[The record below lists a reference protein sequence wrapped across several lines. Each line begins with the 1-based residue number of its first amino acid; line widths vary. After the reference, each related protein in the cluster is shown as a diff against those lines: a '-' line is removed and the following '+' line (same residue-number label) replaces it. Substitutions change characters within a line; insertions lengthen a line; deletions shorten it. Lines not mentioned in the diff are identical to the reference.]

1 MKVGVTGYGVVGKAT
16 ADTLRRLGHTVVV
29 HDIDVQRTEAA
40 VADGYGPRYEA
51 EGVSVDFV
59 CVPEAHL
66 EEALA
71 VLPDSPV
78 AVIRSTVT
86 PGTTDRLS
94 EAFGRQ
100 FAVMPEFLK
109 EATAQWDALNPQF
122 ILIGCYDR
130 DKSAA
135 LAQLFAPLMVQVVQV
150 TPPVAEMVKI
160 SLNAYLHTLISFWNE
175 IYLICEQIGVPSHL
189 VGKLCSQDPRVN
201 AYGAVMHG
209 QPAGGRCLPKDLAQL
224 IEFAGQLDY
233 SPDLLREV
241 QRLNQKVEASAPVVG
256 NSNGHHALEGFS
268 EMLPRTGVV
277 HLGW

>member
-1 MKVGVTGYGVVGKAT
+1 
-16 ADTLRRLGHTVVV
+16 
-29 HDIDVQRTEAA
+29 
-40 VADGYGPRYEA
+40 
-51 EGVSVDFV
+51 
-59 CVPEAHL
+59 
-66 EEALA
+66 
-71 VLPDSPV
+71 
-78 AVIRSTVT
+78 
-86 PGTTDRLS
+86 
-94 EAFGRQ
+94 
-100 FAVMPEFLK
+100 
-109 EATAQWDALNPQF
+109 
-122 ILIGCYDR
+122 
-130 DKSAA
+130 
-135 LAQLFAPLMVQVVQV
+135 MVQVVQV